1 MRAKPLQPVKGK
13 VVIFRIRWTES
24 VLLVP
29 L

>member
-1 MRAKPLQPVKGK
+1 MRGKPLKPLKGK
-13 VVIFRIRWTES
+13 VVIFRVRWTES

>member
-1 MRAKPLQPVKGK
+1 MRAKPLQPLKGK
-13 VVIFRIRWTES
+13 VVIFRVRWTES